1 MPEHA
6 PGDAFSKG
14 LDAVARGEFHE
25 ALSHFEATLQAQRRS
40 PAIQPGMRALS
51 YYGLCLALSSNRL
64 REARELCETAVEEE
78 FYNPEL
84 YLNLGRV
91 YLRSG
96 DRARA
101 FGSFVRGLQLNP
113 RDAALVRQIRRLGV
127 RQPLVIGF
135 LGRGHILNRLLG
147 RLRGRGTLQA
157 RRA

>member
-1 MPEHA
+1 MPDQA
-6 PGDAFSKG
+6 SGNSFNLG
-14 LDAVARGEFHE
+14 LDAVARGEFLE
-25 ALSHFEATLQAQRRS
+25 ALAHFEASMQAQRRS
-40 PAIQPGMRALS
+40 RPSQPAMRTLS
-51 YYGLCLALSSNRL
+51 YYGLCLALASNRL
-64 REARELCETAVEEE
+64 SEARKFCEAAVEEE

-101 FGSFVRGLQLNP
+101 FGAFVRGLQLNP

-127 RQPLVIGF
+127 RRRPILGL
-135 LGRGHILNRLLG
+135 LGRGHFLNRLLG
-147 RLRGRGTLQA
+147 QLRGRPPVQA